1 MLYVTT
7 VDGKAVLQPLS
18 TAQEDF
24 LTTRGIDLE
33 VAVRLG
39 IQSVK
44 FRGSNWIAFPYFKGD
59 QIVNSKFR
67 TLDKKFMQSKGGEKI
82 FYNRN
87 VIDDKT
93 LKSQPLIIF
102 EGEMDCITAIQ
113 CGFSRSISVPDG
125 APAKNIDPNRD
136 DVSNKYSYLQECFS
150 LIDDCKEIIIAT
162 DGDASGQ
169 VLRDDLSIRIG
180 KARCKYLKYP
190 KGCKDLNETFM
201 KYGERG
207 VKETISR
214 AQWCKIDG
222 VYEFS
227 ELPPI
232 EEKYVYNLNMG
243 GFDENFKIRKGD
255 FTVVTGHPSS
265 GKSTFVNHLMCQLV
279 KHHGLK
285 IGFASFEQKPQTDH
299 LRLLRK
305 WYLFDY
311 ELFDKG
317 YFQADEMKQLR
328 CNKWIDNNF
337 CVIVPSFEDMVDLPW
352 LIEKMQVAVLQKNCD
367 VIVIDPFNEL
377 DHDTT
382 GDPMRL
388 YIGLFIK
395 TLKRFAQRHDVHVLV
410 VAHPRKLSKDKE
422 GNIEIPN
429 LYDIEESSMWYNKT
443 DLGLIIHRQDG
454 FTLARV
460 AKSRYEDMIGK
471 RGQRVFMYNEDSAH
485 FDEHKENEY

>member
-1 MLYVTT
+1 MKTIILGNWKSKDTKEY
-7 VDGKAVLQPLS
+7 LS
-18 TAQEDF
+18 NPKEIWF
-24 LTTRGIDLE
+24 LKDLKTNKYYSLFGME
-33 VAVRLG
+33 PDNFDKEM
-39 IQSVK
+39 VK
-44 FRGSNWIAFPYFKGD
+44 
-59 QIVNSKFR
+59 R
-67 TLDKKFMQSKGGEKI
+67 TEYIYMGKKFLGK
-82 FYNRN
+82 
-87 VIDDKT
+87 
-93 LKSQPLIIF
+93 PL
-102 EGEMDCITAIQ
+102 
-113 CGFSRSISVPDG
+113 
-125 APAKNIDPNRD
+125 
-136 DVSNKYSYLQECFS
+136 
-150 LIDDCKEIIIAT
+150 
-162 DGDASGQ
+162 
-169 VLRDDLSIRIG
+169 
-180 KARCKYLKYP
+180 
-190 KGCKDLNETFM
+190 
-201 KYGERG
+201 
-207 VKETISR
+207 
-214 AQWCKIDG
+214 
-222 VYEFS
+222 
-227 ELPPI
+227 
-232 EEKYVYNLNMG
+232 
-243 GFDENFKIRKGD
+243 FDENFKIRKGD

-485 FDEHKENEY
+485 FDEHKENDY